1 MQQATSAGGAAVS
14 ITLAAV
20 TGPDRK
26 RVIDRVDWSYSA
38 APTGGRLTIA
48 SGAQATYDLDIAAAG
63 PGVVDFSRGGFKG
76 LAATSLVVTL
86 AGGGGAV
93 VGKLNIPNDW
103 QE

>member
-1 MQQATSAGGAAVS
+1 MQAATSGAGASVAITIAAD
-14 ITLAAV
+14 AV
-20 TGPDRK
+20 RR
-26 RVIDRVDWSYSA
+26 RVIDAVHFSYSA

-48 SGAQATYDLDIAAAG
+48 SGAQATYDVDITAAG
-63 PGVVDFSRGGFKG
+63 PGQVTFPGGFKG

-86 AGGGGAV
+86 AGGGGAI